1 MEIEY
6 YGANCIKIETKKTS
20 IVIDDNLVSL
30 GQKGVAT
37 AKDIVLVTGAA
48 SELPAE
54 ARFTLDQPGEY
65 EISDVSIQGIPAQS
79 HMDEPGKSSTTIYRI
94 IMDGVRIVVTGH
106 INPDLSDVQL
116 EAIGTVDILF
126 LPIGGNG
133 YTLDGIGAQ
142 KVLKEIEPRIVVPTH
157 YDDPKLKYE
166 VPQAP
171 LEEAIKALGMEVTET
186 LDSIKMK
193 NFDLG
198 EGTKLVVLNR
208 Q

>member
-20 IVIDDNLVSL
+20 IVIDDNLVKL
-30 GQKGVAT
+30 GSKSVAT
-37 AKDIVLVTGAA
+37 SKDIFLATGDA
-48 SELPAE
+48 ELPAE

-65 EISDVSIQGIPAQS
+65 EIADVSIQGIPARS
-79 HMDEPGKSSTTIYRI
+79 HIDEEGKTSTTIYRI
-94 IMDGVRIVVTGH
+94 IMDGIRIVVTGH
-106 INPDLSDVQL
+106 IHPDLSDVQL
-116 EAIGTVDILF
+116 EAIGTVDFLF

-133 YTLDGIGAQ
+133 YTLDDIGAQ
-142 KVLKEIEPRIVVPTH
+142 KVIKEIEPHIVIPTH
-157 YDDPKLKYE
+157 YDDPKLNYE

-171 LEEAIKALGMEVTET
+171 LEEAIKNLGMEVTET

-193 NFDLG
+193 NFDLT
-198 EGTKLVVLNR
+198 EGTRLVVLNR